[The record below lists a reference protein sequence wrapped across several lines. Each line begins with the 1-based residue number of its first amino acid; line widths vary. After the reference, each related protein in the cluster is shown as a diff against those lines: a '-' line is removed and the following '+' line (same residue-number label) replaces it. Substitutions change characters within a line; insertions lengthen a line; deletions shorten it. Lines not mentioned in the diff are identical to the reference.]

1 MGGAG
6 SEVWL
11 KGGELAIKLKVPVEE
26 GSNTSRFG
34 LGLGAS
40 YGLKLNA
47 FKVQS
52 T

>member
-11 KGGELAIKLKVPVEE
+11 KGGELAKTRKVPVEV
-26 GSNTSRFG
+26 GSNTSRF
-34 LGLGAS
+34 GLGAS

-47 FKVQS
+47 FKVQN